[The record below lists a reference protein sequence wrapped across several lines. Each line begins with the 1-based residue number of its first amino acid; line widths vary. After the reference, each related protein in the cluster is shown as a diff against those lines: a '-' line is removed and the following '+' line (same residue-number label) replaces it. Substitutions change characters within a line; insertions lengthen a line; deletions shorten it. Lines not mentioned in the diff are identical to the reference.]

1 MTQVLAHPYL
11 NPAAALPLNS
21 AAYEAMMLPL
31 IAARRLRERAVE
43 AALLEIGEKRRAGGS
58 AAIAVAWKDQAKD
71 ESAPIPVYRGLSET
85 PVALGDAAEVEQEE
99 ELEVAPIASRTTPDE
114 VVACAAGALEMEVE
128 DCDDEGEFFY
138 VPLRITRI
146 VLTV

>member
-58 AAIAVAWKDQAKD
+58 AAIAVAWKDQAK
-71 ESAPIPVYRGLSET
+71 A
-85 PVALGDAAEVEQEE
+85 
-99 ELEVAPIASRTTPDE
+99 
-114 VVACAAGALEMEVE
+114 
-128 DCDDEGEFFY
+128 EGECSLCTVTFHANRAHS
-138 VPLRITRI
+138 LTRSP
-146 VLTV
+146 